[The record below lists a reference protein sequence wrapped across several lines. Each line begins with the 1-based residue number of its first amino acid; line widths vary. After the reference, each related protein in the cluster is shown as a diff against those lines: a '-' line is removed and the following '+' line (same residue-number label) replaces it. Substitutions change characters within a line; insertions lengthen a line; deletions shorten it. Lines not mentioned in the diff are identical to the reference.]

1 MNNLKQEIK
10 DLETEYRLQKKY
22 LEADGV
28 LDDND
33 KQQLQSMLT
42 IINQVKAQLKK
53 QEEANAQKD
62 KPSTETPK
70 DKAPQTQPEREQTN
84 SSPAPETTVPEQ
96 EREQTNSSPV
106 LETTAPEQE
115 REQTNEVPETSV
127 SSVENNDQ
135 SLVASLEQ
143 IHAQIKNYSG
153 DLDAWKNRVFQ
164 GMSLDPDQENCAISM
179 DAAIN
184 SFYNQ
189 FNQLSS
195 EAQLENGGMRTD
207 VDPIKQKFSPIYTEH
222 KKLKAA
228 ENKSSGIGVSVD
240 GVYEEQSLSKGV
252 TISEDE
258 VNLSTGGFENSH
270 GETITGSIKAT
281 KDGDVEGTVGVENRD
296 GVQGSVTVGN
306 NKFAVMLGKKW
317 NLGKFEQQL
326 PFALGPVPCFVG
338 VRLSAA
344 LTIQGNVSVEGQRD
358 ENREVVDAV
367 SKISVTTSLTG
378 TVNFDVGIK
387 PAIVEAGL
395 TLEGSV
401 VGYIKGEASANSQD
415 FGYNLHGGID
425 INAGVGLFI
434 RASKEIRE
442 LAEKTT
448 DIKEDDLSIN
458 VKLGQIN
465 KIFVF
470 TGIKVTK
477 PIGGEQHVVW
487 GEFALGP
494 GYYQIE
500 AKFKEYYNSIVG
512 VAGKVKELVG
522 DASDYWS
529 EKGVIG
535 GLQEFGS
542 ELSDFI
548 GDQFED

>member
-1 MNNLKQEIK
+1 M
-10 DLETEYRLQKKY
+10 
-22 LEADGV
+22 
-28 LDDND
+28 
-33 KQQLQSMLT
+33 
-42 IINQVKAQLKK
+42 
-53 QEEANAQKD
+53 
-62 KPSTETPK
+62 
-70 DKAPQTQPEREQTN
+70 
-84 SSPAPETTVPEQ
+84 
-96 EREQTNSSPV
+96 
-106 LETTAPEQE
+106 
-115 REQTNEVPETSV
+115 
-127 SSVENNDQ
+127 
-135 SLVASLEQ
+135 
-143 IHAQIKNYSG
+143 
-153 DLDAWKNRVFQ
+153 
-164 GMSLDPDQENCAISM
+164 
-179 DAAIN
+179 
-184 SFYNQ
+184 
-189 FNQLSS
+189 
-195 EAQLENGGMRTD
+195 
-207 VDPIKQKFSPIYTEH
+207 
-222 KKLKAA
+222 
-228 ENKSSGIGVSVD
+228 
-240 GVYEEQSLSKGV
+240 
-252 TISEDE
+252 
-258 VNLSTGGFENSH
+258 
-270 GETITGSIKAT
+270 
-281 KDGDVEGTVGVENRD
+281 
-296 GVQGSVTVGN
+296 
-306 NKFAVMLGKKW
+306 
-317 NLGKFEQQL
+317 
-326 PFALGPVPCFVG
+326 
-338 VRLSAA
+338 
-344 LTIQGNVSVEGQRD
+344 
-358 ENREVVDAV
+358 
-367 SKISVTTSLTG
+367 TTSLTG